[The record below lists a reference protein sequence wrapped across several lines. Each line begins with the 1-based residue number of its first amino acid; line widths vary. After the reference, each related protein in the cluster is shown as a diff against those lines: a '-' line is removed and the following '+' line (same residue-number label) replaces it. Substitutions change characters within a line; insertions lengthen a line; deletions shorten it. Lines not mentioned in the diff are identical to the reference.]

1 MSKRKKPTG
10 DCYEAA
16 ATLLMQLCEY
26 DGSNVEASQ
35 NVRLVH
41 AEVAGQGKLS
51 GLTFGH
57 AFVLFLD
64 TETVLDPSNGGCVLM
79 SKTEYFRLGRI
90 DEIGNVQIYDI
101 HQAARQM
108 VEFEHYGPW
117 DLVTATG
124 L

>member
-16 ATLLMQLCEY
+16 ATLLMQLCKH
-26 DGSNVEASQ
+26 EASQ

-64 TETVLDPSNGGCVLM
+64 TETVIDPSNGGCVLM